1 MTGNYGSM
9 SQRPRSK
16 TTIAPPK
23 YFVGDVVTQNNEI
36 EAITMYHDYLMEFES
51 YLKKVR

>member
-16 TTIAPPK
+16 TTIAPLK
-23 YFVGDVVTQNNEI
+23 YFVGGVVTQNNEI
-36 EAITMYHDYLMEFES
+36 EAITTYIKNTMIARWNLNFI
-51 YLKKVR
+51 